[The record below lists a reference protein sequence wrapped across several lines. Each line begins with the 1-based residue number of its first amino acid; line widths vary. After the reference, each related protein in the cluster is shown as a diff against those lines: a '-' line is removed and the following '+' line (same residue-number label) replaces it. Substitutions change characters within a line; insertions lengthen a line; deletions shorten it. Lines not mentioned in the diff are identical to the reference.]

1 MNTNGTGSD
10 DPTIRQ
16 LVASVAADTQR
27 LAQAQAELVKTE
39 MKATS
44 GEVAQTGGMFIGAA
58 AAGAMGGIF
67 LLVTIAYVLVALG
80 LPTWAGFGIV
90 TLLLLIVAGI
100 LAMVGRKRAQNISG
114 FGAAKVEWQKT
125 KQMLSGKQPDA
136 LTGPATGTA
145 LAPATAD
152 SRSIAQ

>member
-1 MNTNGTGSD
+1 MSTNGTGSD

-39 MKATS
+39 MKSTQ
-44 GEVAQTGGMFIGAA
+44 GDVAQTGGMFMGAA
-58 AAGAMGGIF
+58 AAGGMGGIF

-90 TLLLLIVAGI
+90 TLVLLLIAAI
-100 LAMVGRKRAQNISG
+100 LVMVGRKRAQNIGG

-125 KQMLSGKQPDA
+125 KQVLSGKQPDA
-136 LTGPATGTA
+136 LPAAASGTA
-145 LAPATAD
+145 LATPAGD
-152 SRSIAQ
+152 PRSITQ